1 MNLEIKNANKLP
13 EPTWRWLK
21 LNSTTVSCENPGT
34 YVTLQPQV
42 SNLND
47 DVELGGQP
55 FADFPKINTGMGD
68 EAKEFAQNHAGKVN
82 NIKIKRDAQLEKP
95 IIFTYK
101 LADNNFFVDDNYI
114 YAEKNSKATVI
125 FAYTSDY
132 QAKGFHGSSVKIFAE
147 ENAQIEVVQLQTL
160 GQGYY
165 SFDDV
170 GATSAP
176 SAVVKVNQIELGAQK
191 NWVGT
196 NVDLTEKKAQ
206 THLKST
212 YLTKENQVLDMN
224 FVVNIWGKKTESTIV
239 SNGILMHNAQK
250 TLRGTLDFK
259 RGSKGSVGNESE
271 DVLLLDS
278 DIQNKSI
285 PLILCGEEDIE
296 GNHAAS
302 IGEMDEEALYY
313 LKTRGLNDAQI
324 RHMQIESRIQLICNE
339 LPEELHEYVLDYKQE
354 AFKNE

>member
-1 MNLEIKNANKLP
+1 M
-13 EPTWRWLK
+13 
-21 LNSTTVSCENPGT
+21 
-34 YVTLQPQV
+34 
-42 SNLND
+42 
-47 DVELGGQP
+47 
-55 FADFPKINTGMGD
+55 
-68 EAKEFAQNHAGKVN
+68 
-82 NIKIKRDAQLEKP
+82 
-95 IIFTYK
+95 
-101 LADNNFFVDDNYI
+101 
-114 YAEKNSKATVI
+114 
-125 FAYTSDY
+125 
-132 QAKGFHGSSVKIFAE
+132 
-147 ENAQIEVVQLQTL
+147 
-160 GQGYY
+160 
-165 SFDDV
+165 
-170 GATSAP
+170 
-176 SAVVKVNQIELGAQK
+176 VKVNQIELGAQK